1 MFMNVVVRVF
11 RSAAAGLALVTAL
24 AFAPGAQAAFHL
36 WQIEQVFSNADRTV
50 QFIVMHESSGASG
63 ERFLQGHSFRSTH
76 DGVTNTFPFPNN
88 LPNVSTA
95 GKRFL
100 IATQGFANLGIL
112 APDYVV
118 PNGFL
123 GTGAG
128 SLNFAD
134 VDFFNYPSLPTD
146 GTTAINRSG
155 QSIPN
160 VATNFAGQSA
170 SVTAAPPPQVF
181 GNFQGLW
188 WAAPAGSESGWG
200 INLNHQGTT
209 IFATWFTYG
218 LDGIP
223 TWYVVSATS
232 TPASP
237 NTFTGNLFT
246 GTGPPF
252 DNFDPMQVVPAQVGS
267 VTFTFSDANTA
278 TFAYDVSGVSQ
289 SKTIVR
295 ELFGAAFPTCVSP
308 TPVDLATA
316 TNFQDIW
323 WKAPADSESGW
334 GVNFTHQGDTIFA
347 SWFTYGADGKATWFV
362 VALDKTAPNQYSG
375 SLVRPVSGPPFNAVP
390 FDPGMVSGTVV
401 GTASLAFSDGNN
413 ATFTYTVDGTTQS
426 KPVTRQI
433 FVPPGTICG

>member
-1 MFMNVVVRVF
+1 MF
-11 RSAAAGLALVTAL
+11 RSAAAGLALAVAL

-36 WQIEQVFSNADRTV
+36 WQIEQVFSNADGSV
-50 QFIVMHESSGASG
+50 QFVVLHESFGANG
-63 ERFLQGHSFRSTH
+63 EQFLVPHTFKSTH
-76 DGVTNTFPFPNN
+76 DGVTNTLAFPNN
-88 LPNVSTA
+88 LPSSATA

-100 IATQGFANLGIL
+100 IATQGFAALGIL
-112 APDYVV
+112 MPDYTV
-118 PNGFL
+118 PNRFL
-123 GTGAG
+123 GTGIG
-128 SLNFAD
+128 SLNYAD
-134 VDFFNYPSLPTD
+134 VDFMNYNSLPTD
-146 GTTAINRSG
+146 GVTAVDRHGNP
-155 QSIPN
+155 IPN
-160 VATNFAGQSA
+160 LATNFAGQTA
-170 SVTAAPPPQVF
+170 SVTAAPPPPVF

-218 LDGIP
+218 LDGKP
-223 TWYVVSATS
+223 TWYVVSTTS
-232 TPASP
+232 TPANP

-252 DNFDPMQVVPAQVGS
+252 TAFDPMQVVPIQVGT

-278 TFAYDVSGVSQ
+278 TFAYNVSGISQ
-289 SKTIVR
+289 AKTIVR
-295 ELFGAAFPTCVSP
+295 QLFGAAFPTCVSP

-323 WKAPADSESGW
+323 WKSPAGSESGW

-362 VALDKTAPNQYSG
+362 VALNKTAPNQYSG
-375 SLVRPVSGPPFNAVP
+375 SLVRPVSGPAFNAVP
-390 FDPGMVSGTVV
+390 FDPAMVSGIVV
-401 GTASLAFSDGNN
+401 GNASLAFSDGNN

-426 KPVTRQI
+426 KAVTRQV
-433 FVPPGTICG
+433 FSAPGTICQ